1 MKNKIIRFFL
11 TLVFIASYNNQVNSK
26 ELIFESEYIE
36 IKDNGNSILAK
47 NGVKIIINDKVE
59 ITADESFY
67 NKITLELLLKGNV
80 IFIDAERD
88 IKILSKEATYDK
100 GSEKILSKGKVT
112 VYLANGYTLYTEN
125 LEYSKIDSIIQSRF
139 KSKLVDRFNNE
150 TVTTNFKYSNI
161 DKIFRGDNIKMTDES
176 KNSYFFKKSIIDL
189 NKNLLLA
196 KDVEIDFAK
205 NTFENNMACCI
216 VHITFST
223 LICSVH
229 VSKK

>member
-100 GSEKILSKGKVT
+100 GSEKILSKGKKR
-112 VYLANGYTLYTEN
+112 
-125 LEYSKIDSIIQSRF
+125 SK
-139 KSKLVDRFNNE
+139 
-150 TVTTNFKYSNI
+150 
-161 DKIFRGDNIKMTDES
+161 
-176 KNSYFFKKSIIDL
+176 
-189 NKNLLLA
+189 
-196 KDVEIDFAK
+196 
-205 NTFENNMACCI
+205 
-216 VHITFST
+216 
-223 LICSVH
+223 
-229 VSKK
+229 